1 MIEIVRS
8 YIADGIGLIQLAA
21 VLVAGFVVLAAWTRT
36 KSATATVGAMVLGAL
51 VIGFVMNAEWLGQKT
66 GEDITS
72 RDNGMAAQVIDQ
84 DGAA

>member
-8 YIADGIGLIQLAA
+8 YINDGIGLIQIGA
-21 VLVAGFVVLAAWTRT
+21 VLVAGFVVLAAWTKT

-66 GEDITS
+66 GEDIT
-72 RDNGMAAQVIDQ
+72 RRENGLGAQVIDEV
-84 DGAA
+84 AS